1 MFTLCSLCSSF
12 DAQVVRHRNCPGNA
26 SSTRKGEDCEDRED
40 AGGTTS
46 QDVALLSC
54 FQRFHMVPC
63 CVSRAHCQ
71 VDFTAPLRAAL
82 LVRRATLSSDEV
94 LRDPDRYP
102 WVLCPSAQ
110 RVPRVF
116 GFHVPNGIATET
128 DLNLSAW
135 SLLPHLSG
143 CRQIYA
149 ELWSWIRLARVPR
162 SGKWQQER
170 LERHRKK
177 PMWLHNLYNHS

>member
-40 AGGTTS
+40 VGGMTS
-46 QDVALLSC
+46 HDVALTFMFSK
-54 FQRFHMVPC
+54 VPC
-63 CVSRAHCQ
+63 CVSRALHCQ

-102 WVLCPSAQ
+102 WVLCPSA
-110 RVPRVF
+110 RPTCTESVW
-116 GFHVPNGIATET
+116 FHVPNGIATET

-143 CRQIYA
+143 FRQIYA
-149 ELWSWIRLARVPR
+149 ELWSWIRLARAPR

-170 LERHRKK
+170 LE
-177 PMWLHNLYNHS
+177 